1 MKKVFLYPFTILYY
15 SLFLSNLLFFQLIQV
30 LCHRLW
36 GYDAHKKSV
45 DWLNFFTL
53 RCLNFLGTTFD
64 FSNPFD
70 MSKKGPLIIVSN
82 HQSTY
87 DIPPIIWYFRKYHP
101 KFISKASLGKGIPS
115 VSYNLR
121 HGGSVL
127 IDRNNRSLALQ
138 KIKKFGNQIEKNQW
152 AAVIFP
158 EGTRSKNGQP
168 KKFHSGGLIT
178 LFEHIPN
185 ATVVALSISNSWRL
199 AQYHYFPI
207 PLGTKVSF
215 KVKGVFQ
222 LKEYEPAVLF
232 DKVEDLIAQ
241 ESQSI

>member
-1 MKKVFLYPFTILYY
+1 MKKVFLYPFAILYY
-15 SLFLSNLLFFQLIQV
+15 SLFLSNLVFFHLIQV
-30 LCHRLW
+30 FCHRLW

-70 MSKKGPLIIVSN
+70 MPKKGPLIIVSN

-101 KFISKASLGKGIPS
+101 KFISKASLGNGIPS

-127 IDRNNRSLALQ
+127 IDRDHSPLRPLKKSKALGSKSK
-138 KIKKFGNQIEKNQW
+138 KI
-152 AAVIFP
+152 
-158 EGTRSKNGQP
+158 NGP
-168 KKFHSGGLIT
+168 
-178 LFEHIPN
+178 P
-185 ATVVALSISNSWRL
+185 
-199 AQYHYFPI
+199 
-207 PLGTKVSF
+207 
-215 KVKGVFQ
+215 
-222 LKEYEPAVLF
+222 
-232 DKVEDLIAQ
+232 
-241 ESQSI
+241 